1 MGRRDSSHAMG
12 VTDAWGMPII
22 PSANATP
29 GVCRNTVII
38 DASNPAHIALQA
50 QLVGWH
56 VVAANEAIGLDFLDA
71 TRVCVADWR
80 LFGQLDHLRELM
92 MRGRG
97 STICVVGLSGED
109 MSAPEGLAELR
120 RYAGE
125 VIALA
130 EVADPEW
137 TGCLTVPVTSVGLDG
152 VAFAIQ
158 QAMTRDPLD
167 LGSIDVYLREAQTY
181 VGRSDDAGA
190 FLSAARALAMAPDQP
205 GIVADVARLL
215 ARMGRTAEGEKLCKV
230 FLLQRPDS
238 EPVQRALTELHPVG
252 S

>member
-1 MGRRDSSHAMG
+1 MG
-12 VTDAWGMPII
+12 VTDALGMPSI
-22 PSANATP
+22 PSANASP
-29 GVCRNTVII
+29 RVRNTVVI
-38 DASNPAHIALQA
+38 DPSNPAHIALQA
-50 QLVGWH
+50 QLPGWH
-56 VVAANEAIGLDFLDA
+56 AVAANEAVGLDFLDA

-92 MRGRG
+92 MQNRG
-97 STICVVGLSGED
+97 SIICLVGLSGEGT
-109 MSAPEGLAELR
+109 AAAEGLAELR

-130 EVADPEW
+130 EVADPQW
-137 TGCLTVPVTSVGLDG
+137 TGRLTVPVTSVGIDG
-152 VAFAIQ
+152 IGFAIQ
-158 QAMTRDPLD
+158 QAMTRDPQD
-167 LGSIDVYLREAQTY
+167 LGSIEVYLREAQTY
-181 VGRSDDAGA
+181 VGRNDDTGA

-230 FLLQRPDS
+230 FLLQRPDC